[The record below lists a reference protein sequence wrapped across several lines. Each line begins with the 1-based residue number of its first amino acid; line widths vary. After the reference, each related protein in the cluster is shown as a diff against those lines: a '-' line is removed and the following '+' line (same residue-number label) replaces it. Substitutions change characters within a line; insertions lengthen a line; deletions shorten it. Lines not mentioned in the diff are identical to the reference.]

1 MTDHAQL
8 IADVLDAQQ
17 AVTDAEQAAR
27 DARTRRMEAMQ
38 KALTAGVLNKD
49 LAVALGLSPT
59 RTSRLARGIRR

>member
-1 MTDHAQL
+1 VTDHAQL

-17 AVTDAEQAAR
+17 AVADSEQAAR

-38 KALTAGVLNKD
+38 AALAAGVLNKD
-49 LAVALGLSPT
+49 LAAALGLSPT